1 MGVGVFVAVDVAVC
15 AGGVVGVA
23 VFGAGGVVGVA
34 VFGAVVA
41 VGVAVLGG
49 EPHVP
54 FELHVC
60 PAVQQFSV
68 FPSALTH
75 TA

>member
-1 MGVGVFVAVDVAVC
+1 VAGIGVFVAVAAGAVVAV
-15 AGGVVGVA
+15 AVAVGGAPVVGVA
-23 VFGAGGVVGVA
+23 VFD
-34 VFGAVVA
+34 AVVA

-49 EPHVP
+49 ELQVP
-54 FELHVC
+54 FELHIW
-60 PAVQQFSV
+60 PATQQFSV